1 MKRKKSIFVFI
12 ILVLIIILVLCI
24 YLYQTTNYSLEA
36 IKKRLYSNETKL
48 NNVHISYKNSEDEI
62 VTNEEIFIKDNN
74 YYVVSKDKSDIILS
88 EYFYSFEESKLTL
101 VNHQNKTILE
111 FSNKTPNVLNG
122 VLLQQ
127 EFLWNSNTLE
137 YNYIGKEIIN
147 DEQCVKVNFTENNYD
162 KIQEY
167 IYYVNLT
174 NNEII
179 KLEIFEGTNINDLKK
194 QKEIMCTYSYNT
206 VTPDDIKK
214 FDINNYSGY
223 SFTQMTNA

>member
-88 EYFYSFEESKLTL
+88 EYFYSLEESKLTL